1 MPDTAIEERDHPL
14 VYLSAQF
21 IQAKQYLE
29 AILGSTSDA
38 IITTDLRGRV
48 MYFSPGAEKLL
59 CRRSLEAVG
68 APAAGLYARGR
79 QDACTVMR
87 MLLAKGSISDHETA
101 LLTADGR
108 EVPVSMSAALLRDPA
123 GRIIGTLGISKDI
136 SRRLEL
142 ERRLREMSIT
152 DAVTDLY
159 NHRHFEE
166 RVCAEVQR
174 AKRLRQDLSLLVI
187 DLDRFKEANDLWGH
201 LEGDRILRETAAV
214 LKQCLRRDVD
224 AAFRYGGDEFVVLLP
239 GLDAGNAAKVAERI
253 RKSSEEKTY
262 ASVVTL
268 SIGSSTLL
276 DDDGVRDLVRR
287 ADAQMY
293 RVKRAKKRASSPG
306 D

>member
-1 MPDTAIEERDHPL
+1 MHDSPL

-59 CRRSLEAVG
+59 CRRSLDTVG
-68 APAAGLYARGR
+68 APAAGLYAQGR
-79 QDACTVMR
+79 QDACAVMR

-101 LLTADGR
+101 LLASDGR

-136 SRRLEL
+136 SRRVEL

-152 DAVTDLY
+152 DTVTGLY

-166 RVCAEVQR
+166 RAAAEVQR
-174 AKRLRQDLSLLVI
+174 AKRLRQHLSLLLI

-214 LKQCLRRDVD
+214 LTQCLRQDVD

-239 GLDAGNAAKVAERI
+239 GLDAGNVAKVAERI
-253 RKSSEEKTY
+253 RKTSSEKPY
-262 ASVVTL
+262 AAVVTL
-268 SIGSSTLL
+268 SIGISTLVVG
-276 DDDGVRDLVRR
+276 DGARDLIRR

-293 RVKRAKKRASSPG
+293 RVKRAKKRASDPR